1 MFEHAS
7 FCLHVLHILIF
18 SQTGYL
24 VLVAISLMARTYCD
38 VWMIQNGT
46 AIEAAIISR
55 NRSLFLKHLMAYV
68 YAMPLV
74 RFSPSVKY
82 NVLYDVQTTVRS
94 LMLNLAIILLDCL
107 GWTNLVSHGKWA

>member
-1 MFEHAS
+1 MFEDAS
-7 FCLHVLHILIF
+7 FCLHALHIFILL
-18 SQTGYL
+18 QTGYL

-74 RFSPSVKY
+74 RLSPSVNCCIMFY
-82 NVLYDVQTTVRS
+82 MVCSPQS
-94 LMLNLAIILLDCL
+94 
-107 GWTNLVSHGKWA
+107 GH

>member
-7 FCLHVLHILIF
+7 FCLDVVHIFIL

-74 RFSPSVKY
+74 RFSPSVNCCIMFY
-82 NVLYDVQTTVRS
+82 MVCGPQS
-94 LMLNLAIILLDCL
+94 
-107 GWTNLVSHGKWA
+107 GH